1 MKLISGRGKREPLG
15 KGYNVDSTDS
25 FDEAGQR
32 TEDLLD
38 EMASEGHNAG
48 AAMGGA
54 LTALV
59 FRLIISSPDS
69 TTAIG
74 MITSCMASGA
84 RAAVEYENEKEETA
98 H

>member
-1 MKLISGRGKREPLG
+1 M
-15 KGYNVDSTDS
+15 DSTDS
-25 FDEAGQR
+25 FDEAGHR
-32 TEDLLD
+32 IEELLD
-38 EMASEGHNAG
+38 EMAKEGHNAG
-48 AAMGGA
+48 AVMGGA

-84 RAAVEYENEKEETA
+84 RAAVEYENENAETT

>member
-1 MKLISGRGKREPLG
+1 M
-15 KGYNVDSTDS
+15 DSRDS

-32 TEDLLD
+32 VQDLLEKMSD
-38 EMASEGHNAG
+38 EGYDVG
-48 AAMGGA
+48 AVMGGA
-54 LTALV
+54 LTAII

-84 RAAVEYENEKEETA
+84 RAAVEYENENPKTT

>member
-32 TEDLLD
+32 VEDLLD
-38 EMASEGHNAG
+38 EMAKDGHGAG
-48 AAMGGA
+48 AVMGGA
-54 LTALV
+54 LTAII

-84 RAAVEYENEKEETA
+84 RAAVEYENENAETT

>member
-1 MKLISGRGKREPLG
+1 VKFKPLG
-15 KGYNVDSTDS
+15 KGLNVDSTDS
-25 FDEAGQR
+25 FDEAGHR
-32 TEDLLD
+32 TEELLD

-48 AAMGGA
+48 AVMGGA

-84 RAAVEYENEKEETA
+84 RAAVEYESEKEETA

>member
-1 MKLISGRGKREPLG
+1 MTEKDSDKAGDERTKLGEQLEKDGL
-15 KGYNVDSTDS
+15 
-25 FDEAGQR
+25 
-32 TEDLLD
+32 
-38 EMASEGHNAG
+38 HAG
-48 AAMGGA
+48 AVLGGM
-54 LTALV
+54 LTTLI

-84 RAAVEYENEKEETA
+84 RIAADFENECAKEEEVM

>member
-1 MKLISGRGKREPLG
+1 
-15 KGYNVDSTDS
+15 VDSTDS

-32 TEDLLD
+32 TEELLD

-48 AAMGGA
+48 AVMGGA

-84 RAAVEYENEKEETA
+84 RAAVEYESEKEETA

>member
-32 TEDLLD
+32 VQDLLEKMSD
-38 EMASEGHNAG
+38 EGYDVG
-48 AAMGGA
+48 AVMGGA
-54 LTALV
+54 LTAII

>member
-1 MKLISGRGKREPLG
+1 M
-15 KGYNVDSTDS
+15 DSTDS

-32 TEDLLD
+32 VEDLLD
-38 EMASEGHNAG
+38 EMADEGHNAG

-84 RAAVEYENEKEETA
+84 RAAVEYESEKEETA

>member
-1 MKLISGRGKREPLG
+1 M
-15 KGYNVDSTDS
+15 DSRDS

-32 TEDLLD
+32 VQDLLEKMSD
-38 EMASEGHNAG
+38 EGYDVG
-48 AAMGGA
+48 AVMGGA
-54 LTALV
+54 LTAII

-84 RAAVEYENEKEETA
+84 RAAVDYENENAETT

>member
-1 MKLISGRGKREPLG
+1 M
-15 KGYNVDSTDS
+15 DSNDS

-32 TEDLLD
+32 VQDLLEKMSD
-38 EMASEGHNAG
+38 EGYDVG
-48 AAMGGA
+48 AVMGGA
-54 LTALV
+54 LTAII

-84 RAAVEYENEKEETA
+84 RAAVEYENENPKTT